1 MDCGASMGMG
11 ATNIM
16 GRIAASLGALINVPL
31 AFEAC
36 TDITCGG
43 VLFALPALLAIG
55 LLRHAGD
62 YFRLPRGYYGLQS
75 IFLLLAFMA
84 LSRIKTIESLRWCA
98 PGEWGKLLGLDR
110 VPEVRTLRKKIKG
123 LSIGEQTQ
131 QWSARLCADWMEADP
146 DSAGTLYIDGHVR
159 VYHGCQTAL
168 PRHYVARQR
177 LCQRATTDYW
187 VNAMDSQPFFVINK
201 AVDPGLIQ
209 VLTNE
214 IVPRLEEE
222 VPRQPSSEALKDDL
236 LLHRFTLVFDREGYS
251 PDFLSEMRKRRIAC
265 LTYHKYPKEDWP
277 PDEFSIHRVPFPHG
291 NTIEMKLAERGTHL
305 SGKIW
310 VREIRKLTDSGHQTS
325 ILSTNYVSNP
335 AVIAMSMFSRWSQ
348 ENFFRYMREHYNLD
362 HLIDYS
368 IDDIPDT
375 TKVVNPEYRRF
386 DSQLRSK
393 NAILVRSLAQFG
405 AINLQSDI
413 DPETVNAYQ
422 KKKAEMQEKINDL
435 NDDIG
440 ALKQK
445 RKTVAHHIT
454 VAELSEEDRFRRLS
468 THSKHLIDTI
478 KMIAYRAETAM
489 AYTLREKMSRI
500 DDARSI
506 LRTIYRTEADLLPD
520 EKNNTLTVRLHH
532 LANRS
537 SDDAVRY
544 LCDELNAT
552 ETVFPGTKLRLIY
565 NLVSSQNP

>member
-1 MDCGASMGMG
+1 MGMG
-11 ATNIM
+11 ATNILD
-16 GRIAASLGALINVPL
+16 RIAASMGALINVPL

-55 LLRHAGD
+55 LLRHTGD
-62 YFRLPRGYYGLQS
+62 YFRLPRGYYSLQS

-84 LSRIKTIESLRWCA
+84 LSRLKTIESLRWCA

-110 VPEVRTLRKKIKG
+110 VPEVRTLRKKLKV
-123 LSIGEQTQ
+123 LSIGEQPQ
-131 QWSARLCADWMEADP
+131 QWSARLCADWMASDP
-146 DSAGTLYIDGHVR
+146 DSAGILYIDGHVR
-159 VYHGCQTAL
+159 VYHGHQTAL

-222 VPRQPSSEALKDDL
+222 VPRQPSSEALKEDH

-251 PDFLSEMRKRRIAC
+251 PDFLLEMRKRRIAC

-277 PDEFSIHRVPFPHG
+277 PDEFSAHSVPFPNG
-291 NTIEMKLAERGTHL
+291 NTIEMKLAERGTLL

-362 HLIDYS
+362 HLIDYG

-405 AINLQSDI
+405 AIHLQSDI
-413 DPETVNAYQ
+413 DPETVSAYQ
-422 KKKAEMQEKINDL
+422 KKKADMQEKIDDL
-435 NDDIG
+435 NKDII

-445 RKTVAHHIT
+445 RKAVAHHVT

-489 AYTLREKMSRI
+489 SYTVKENMSHI
-500 DDARSI
+500 EDARSI
-506 LRTIYRTEADLLPD
+506 LRAIYRTEADLLPD

-552 ETVFPGTKLRLIY
+552 ETVFPGTKLRLVY

>member
-1 MDCGASMGMG
+1 MA
-11 ATNIM
+11 N
-16 GRIAASLGALINVPL
+16 SL
-31 AFEAC
+31 
-36 TDITCGG
+36 
-43 VLFALPALLAIG
+43 
-55 LLRHAGD
+55 
-62 YFRLPRGYYGLQS
+62 
-75 IFLLLAFMA
+75 
-84 LSRIKTIESLRWCA
+84 K
-98 PGEWGKLLGLDR
+98 
-110 VPEVRTLRKKIKG
+110 
-123 LSIGEQTQ
+123 

-159 VYHGCQTAL
+159 VYHGHQTAL
-168 PRHYVARQR
+168 PRHYIARQR

-222 VPRQPSSEALKDDL
+222 VPRQPSAEALKEDP

-251 PDFLSEMRKRRIAC
+251 PDFFSEMRKRRIAC

-277 PDEFSIHRVPFPHG
+277 SDEFLVRRVLFPNG
-291 NTIEMKLAERGTHL
+291 NTIEMKLAERGTLL

-325 ILSTNYVSNP
+325 VLATNYVSN
-335 AVIAMSMFSRWSQ
+335 AALIAMSMFSRWSQ

-362 HLIDYS
+362 HLIDYG

-375 TKVVNPEYRRF
+375 TKVVNPEYRRL

-413 DPETVNAYQ
+413 DLETVTAYQ
-422 KKKAEMQEKINDL
+422 KKKADMQEKINDL
-435 NDDIG
+435 NEDII
-440 ALKQK
+440 ALKQT
-445 RKTVAHHIT
+445 RKAVAHHIT
-454 VAELSEEDRFRRLS
+454 VSELSEEDRFRRLS

-489 AYTLREKMSRI
+489 AYTLREKISRI

-506 LRTIYRTEADLLPD
+506 LRAIYRTEADLLPD

-544 LCDELNAT
+544 LFDELNAT
-552 ETVFPGTKLRLIY
+552 ETVFPGTKLRLVY

>member
-1 MDCGASMGMG
+1 MGMG

-16 GRIAASLGALINVPL
+16 GRIAASMGALINVPL
-31 AFEAC
+31 AFEASM
-36 TDITCGG
+36 DVTCGG
-43 VLFALPALLAIG
+43 VLFALPALLVIG
-55 LLRHAGD
+55 LLRHTGD
-62 YFRLPRGYYGLQS
+62 YFRLSRGYYGLQS

-123 LSIGEQTQ
+123 LSIGKQPQ

-159 VYHGCQTAL
+159 VYHGHQTAL
-168 PRHYVARQR
+168 PRHYIARQR

-222 VPRQPSSEALKDDL
+222 VPRQPSAEALKEDP

-251 PDFLSEMRKRRIAC
+251 PDFFSEMRKRRIAC

-277 PDEFSIHRVPFPHG
+277 SDEFLVRRVLFPNG
-291 NTIEMKLAERGTHL
+291 NTIEMKLAERGTLL

-325 ILSTNYVSNP
+325 VLATNYVSN
-335 AVIAMSMFSRWSQ
+335 AALIAMSMFSRWSQ

-362 HLIDYS
+362 HLIDYG

-375 TKVVNPEYRRF
+375 TKVVNPEYRRL

-413 DPETVNAYQ
+413 DLETVTAYQ
-422 KKKAEMQEKINDL
+422 KKKADMQEKINDL
-435 NDDIG
+435 NEDII
-440 ALKQK
+440 ALKQT
-445 RKTVAHHIT
+445 RKAVAHHIT
-454 VAELSEEDRFRRLS
+454 VSELSEEDRFRRLS

-489 AYTLREKMSRI
+489 AYTLREKISRI

-506 LRTIYRTEADLLPD
+506 LRAIYRTEADLLPD

-544 LCDELNAT
+544 LFDELNAT
-552 ETVFPGTKLRLIY
+552 ETVFPGTKLRLVY